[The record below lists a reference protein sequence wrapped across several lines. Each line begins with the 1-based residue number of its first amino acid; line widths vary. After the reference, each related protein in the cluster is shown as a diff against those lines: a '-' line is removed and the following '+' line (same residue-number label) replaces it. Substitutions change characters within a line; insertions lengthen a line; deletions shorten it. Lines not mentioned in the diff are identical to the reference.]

1 MDTLFD
7 NISLNEDD
15 AHRGIAFM
23 AADGSI
29 EFSNK
34 RFCDMLGLTRNEVHG
49 LMIADIVHPD
59 DVIAQKPDIERFINK
74 EIETFEANQRV
85 FHKDGTMFWVHK
97 SYHRFYND
105 NNELIYWV
113 MTYQEIPNP
122 LEDFR
127 NGEC

>member
-7 NISLNEDD
+7 TISLNEDD
-15 AHRGIAFM
+15 ANRGIAFM
-23 AADGSI
+23 AANGSI

-34 RFCDMLGLTRNEVHG
+34 RFCDMLGLSRNEVHG
-49 LMIADIVHPD
+49 LMITDIVHPD
-59 DVIAQKPDIERFINK
+59 DVMAQKPDIERFINR

-85 FHKDGTMFWVHK
+85 FHKNGSMFWVHK
-97 SYHRFYND
+97 SYYRFYND

-122 LEDFR
+122 LEDFT
-127 NGEC
+127 NG

>member
-1 MDTLFD
+1 MDTPFD
-7 NISLNEDD
+7 TISLNDD
-15 AHRGIAFM
+15 DVNRGIAFL

-34 RFCDMLGLTRNEVHG
+34 KFCDMLGLSRNEVHG
-49 LMIADIVHPD
+49 LKMTDIVHPD
-59 DVIAQKPDIERFINK
+59 DVKAQKPIIDQFIHK
-74 EIETFEANQRV
+74 ETESVEADQRV
-85 FHKDGTMFWVHK
+85 FRKDGSMFWVHK

-113 MTYQEIPNP
+113 VTYEEIPNP
-122 LEDFR
+122 LDGFT